1 VSNAEALYQ
10 EIILEHNR
18 KPRNFREMEN
28 ADRTIEGRNPLCGD
42 SLTLWVKLENDAI
55 ADVSFKGQ
63 GCAISKASASL
74 MTAAVKGKTRAEAEQ
89 LFDRFHR
96 LVLGELP
103 ESEQGSLGSLRAL
116 GGVSRFPL
124 RVKCASL
131 AWHALH
137 SALTSVDQTEV
148 STEREG
154 PEPPPLEGA

>member
-1 VSNAEALYQ
+1 MPSEALYQ
-10 EIILEHNR
+10 ELILEHNR

-28 ADRTIEGRNPLCGD
+28 ADRTVEGRNPLCGD
-42 SLTLWVKLENDAI
+42 SLTLWLKMNGEEI

-74 MTAAVKGKTRAEAEQ
+74 MTAAVKGKTREDAER
-89 LFDRFHR
+89 LFDRFHK
-96 LVLGELP
+96 LVKGELP
-103 ESEQGSLGSLRAL
+103 ESEQAELGSLRAL

-131 AWHALH
+131 PWHALH
-137 SALTSVDQTEV
+137 SALASNEGEV